1 MNPMRGE
8 AALGEHKLIVDF
20 NGFCSLEAATGMKV
34 PDLVVMF
41 KTGIGFGFG
50 ELRQFI
56 QIFLDKPLSEKE
68 VGDLIGELG
77 MIEVPVPVELRK
89 KGEPET
95 AQMWL
100 AAHALGQAMDGFL
113 APKTEQKENPR
124 KAA

>member
-8 AALGEHKLIVDF
+8 AALGEHKLVVDF
-20 NGFCSLEAATGMKV
+20 NGFCSLEAVTGLKV

-41 KTGIGFGFG
+41 KTGVGFGFG

-56 QIFLDKPLSEKE
+56 QVFLDQRLSEKE

-77 MIEVPVPVELRK
+77 MIEVPVPDRK
-89 KGEPET
+89 KGDPET

-113 APKTEQKENPR
+113 SPVKERQENPR

>member
-8 AALGEHKLIVDF
+8 VALGEHKLVVDF
-20 NGFCSLEAATGMKV
+20 NSFCSLESATGMKV

-41 KTGIGFGFG
+41 KTGIGFGFS

-68 VGDLIGELG
+68 IGDLIGELG
-77 MIEVPVPVELRK
+77 MMEVPVPADQRK
-89 KGEPET
+89 KGDPET
-95 AQMWL
+95 AQIWV
-100 AAHALGQAMDGFL
+100 AAHALGQAVDGFL
-113 APKTEQKENPR
+113 SPPREAKENPL